1 MAGSQTVIEIR
12 QLFQLPEFEE
22 VLRLQQAIWGYPDI
36 ELLPLRFLVVVSN
49 VGGHV
54 FGAYDGDM
62 MVGFCFAIPGIK
74 PDGHAYL
81 HSHMLGVLPAY
92 RDAGIGRGLKLKQR
106 EEAMARG
113 IDLIEWTF
121 DPLELKNAFFNIER
135 LGAIVRRYHEN
146 QYGITFSPLH
156 GGLPTDRCYAEW
168 WIASPR
174 VAQLVG
180 RTPWSAPDPLVRP
193 AQSLTVN
200 QPTVEIESDRAPA
213 EPLVRPYET
222 ISHPTVEIESNR
234 AQGACPVRPYET
246 VSHPTVENES
256 NRAHAEPPVR
266 PCETISYPA
275 VDIESNRAQ
284 AEPLVRPYETA
295 SHPTVENESNRA
307 QAEFRPYET
316 ISYPAGIAR
325 LRAEDPRRARQIQ
338 KENGAKFHRAFE
350 QGLAVTRFL
359 RGEAEGSYLL
369 EPWK

>member
-22 VLRLQQAIWGYPDI
+22 VLRLQQAIWGFADI
-36 ELLPLRFLVVVSN
+36 ELLPLRFLVVVSK

-74 PDGHAYL
+74 PDGRAYL

-92 RDAGIGRGLKLKQR
+92 HNAGIGRGLKLRQR
-106 EEAMARG
+106 DEALERG
-113 IDLIEWTF
+113 IHLIEWTF

-174 VAQLVG
+174 VEALVG
-180 RTPWSAPDPLVRP
+180 RTPPGCPLGHPDPLVRP
-193 AQSLTVN
+193 
-200 QPTVEIESDRAPA
+200 
-213 EPLVRPYET
+213 PLGL
-222 ISHPTVEIESNR
+222 
-234 AQGACPVRPYET
+234 Q
-246 VSHPTVENES
+246 
-256 NRAHAEPPVR
+256 
-266 PCETISYPA
+266 ISYP
-275 VDIESNRAQ
+275 
-284 AEPLVRPYETA
+284 TA
-295 SHPTVENESNRA
+295 
-307 QAEFRPYET
+307 
-316 ISYPAGIAR
+316 IAR

-350 QGLAVTRFL
+350 QGLAVTRFA
-359 RGEAEGSYLL
+359 RGETEGSYLL
-369 EPWK
+369 EPWE